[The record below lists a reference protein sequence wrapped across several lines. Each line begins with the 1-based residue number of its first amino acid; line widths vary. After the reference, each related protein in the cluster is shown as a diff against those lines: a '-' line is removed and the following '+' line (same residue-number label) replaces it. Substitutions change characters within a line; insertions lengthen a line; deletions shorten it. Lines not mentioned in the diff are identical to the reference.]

1 MGRHF
6 DSSPKVS
13 WSSFWRFSL
22 FRLELDGM
30 SLGLKNWAGNFEYQ
44 ARKLHETS
52 SISEVQD
59 VVRKSSQV
67 RVLGSRHCFNGI
79 ADAEELISLH
89 RMSKVEVH
97 HGAEPSVSVYGS
109 ITYGELC
116 PILQQHGLALPNLA
130 SLPNI
135 SVTGAIASATHGAG
149 QRNGNL
155 ATVVVALQL
164 VNGSGQ
170 LVEFK
175 EAQLRQAVVGLGCL
189 GVVTKTVL
197 RLEPSFLVCQRCFEG
212 LRLSD
217 VSSQEELDSVLGAAY
232 SVSLWTTWAGKGDD
246 MEFSV
251 WLKER
256 VETSTES
263 TSLPRVLE
271 RCQECKEQQHPS
283 KGRDPSACIEQLT
296 PGPWHL
302 RLPHFKMERV
312 PNSGEELQSEYFVPR
327 RFAAKA
333 LCAIAGISGIFRQW
347 LRSSEIRAIAAD
359 DLLMSP
365 HSKDFVGDDGSVGF
379 HFTWKLAEV
388 EVKSMALPEIE
399 RVLEPFNARPHWG
412 KLFIMRQ
419 SRLEQ
424 LYGTAL
430 VEFRQLANQMD
441 PAGKFCNQWVQETIG
456 DYTRESGPKL

>member
-1 MGRHF
+1 
-6 DSSPKVS
+6 
-13 WSSFWRFSL
+13 
-22 FRLELDGM
+22 M
-30 SLGLKNWAGNFEYQ
+30 SLGLKNWCGNFEYQ
-44 ARKLHETS
+44 AKKLHETT

-59 VVRKSSQV
+59 VVRESSHL
-67 RVLGSRHCFNGI
+67 RVLGSRYCFNDI

-97 HGAEPSVSVYGS
+97 HGDEPSVSVYGS

-116 PILQQHGLALPNLA
+116 PILHQHGLALPNLA
-130 SLPNI
+130 SLPHI

-164 VNGSGQ
+164 VNGSGE
-170 LVEFK
+170 LVEFN
-175 EAQLRQAVVGLGCL
+175 EAQPERLRQAVVGLGCL
-189 GVVTKTVL
+189 GVVIKTVL

-263 TSLPRVLE
+263 TSLSTVLE
-271 RCQECKEQQHPS
+271 RCQECKEQRHVL
-283 KGRDPSACIEQLT
+283 KGHDPSACTEQGT

-302 RLPHFKMERV
+302 RLPHFRMEHV
-312 PNSGEELQSEYFVPR
+312 PNSGGEELQSEYFVPR
-327 RFAAKA
+327 RCAAKA
-333 LCAIAGISGIFRQW
+333 LCALAGISGSFRQW
-347 LRSSEIRAIAAD
+347 LMASEIRAIAAD
-359 DLLMSP
+359 DLLLSP
-365 HSKDFVGDDGSVGF
+365 HNRDYVGDDGSVGF
-379 HFTWKLAEV
+379 HFTWQLAEV
-388 EVKSMALPEIE
+388 EVKSMALPQIE
-399 RVLEPFNARPHWG
+399 KVLEPFDARPHWG
-412 KLFIMRQ
+412 KLFAMRRT
-419 SRLEQ
+419 RLEQ

-430 VEFRQLANQMD
+430 VDFRRLANQMD

-456 DYTRESGPKL
+456 DYTRETIGQNASKL

>member
-1 MGRHF
+1 
-6 DSSPKVS
+6 
-13 WSSFWRFSL
+13 
-22 FRLELDGM
+22 
-30 SLGLKNWAGNFEYQ
+30 
-44 ARKLHETS
+44 
-52 SISEVQD
+52 
-59 VVRKSSQV
+59 
-67 RVLGSRHCFNGI
+67 
-79 ADAEELISLH
+79 
-89 RMSKVEVH
+89 
-97 HGAEPSVSVYGS
+97 
-109 ITYGELC
+109 
-116 PILQQHGLALPNLA
+116 
-130 SLPNI
+130 
-135 SVTGAIASATHGAG
+135 
-149 QRNGNL
+149 
-155 ATVVVALQL
+155 
-164 VNGSGQ
+164 
-170 LVEFK
+170 
-175 EAQLRQAVVGLGCL
+175 
-189 GVVTKTVL
+189 
-197 RLEPSFLVCQRCFEG
+197 
-212 LRLSD
+212 
-217 VSSQEELDSVLGAAY
+217 
-232 SVSLWTTWAGKGDD
+232 

-283 KGRDPSACIEQLT
+283 KGRDPSACTEQLT

-399 RVLEPFNARPHWG
+399 RVLEPFDARPPLGQALHNATNPFGTIVWHSSG
-412 KLFIMRQ
+412 RIPTTGQ
-419 SRLEQ
+419 SNGSCRKILQ
-424 LYGTAL
+424 SVG
-430 VEFRQLANQMD
+430 
-441 PAGKFCNQWVQETIG
+441 PG
-456 DYTRESGPKL
+456 DYW